1 MQGDVVVKS
10 TSGVVK
16 STSGVVWFIHTTPE
30 VDFVAQ
36 PHNPRGRFRLAL
48 QPQRSIFA
56 GYIVSRHKRLA
67 KSATA
72 AVKTAITASMI
83 NRFTC
88 RPDRRAAVASIA
100 KWIKMAAG

>member
-10 TSGVVK
+10 TSGVV
-16 STSGVVWFIHTTPE
+16 WFIQPQRSISPPNPTTPE
-30 VDFVAQ
+30 VDFA
-36 PHNPRGRFRLAL
+36 RGRFRLAFLAL

-88 RPDRRAAVASIA
+88 RPDSRAAVASTA